1 MATISSSIVMN
12 DRMTSVLSN
21 IVSSVNTTIR
31 AVQSLDATQVSPNV
45 STLQLANSQLKIAE
59 TELDKMTASADQVNK
74 NLGKTPSIID
84 NIKGK
89 IIGAGA
95 VMAAAFSI
103 KKIIDASDQN
113 AQITARLNLI
123 SDDPEILKKQ
133 IYASAND
140 ARMAYTDTAASVAKL
155 GLLAKDAFNNTDEIV
170 QFTNLT
176 GKAFKI
182 SGAGIQESSAAMHQ
196 LTQAMASGRLQ
207 GDEFVSVLEN
217 APMVAQAIAKYV
229 GASMGELKQMSSDGK
244 ITSDI
249 IKAAL
254 FSAADDINA
263 KFGTI
268 PLTWSDIWTQMKSYA
283 FMASDGILKK
293 INELANTQTF
303 QNMLNSAKQGFS
315 VLVMVANVAFNTIVG
330 FAKIVADN
338 WSLIGPI
345 ILGVATALGVY
356 GAIQA
361 WTTLMTWGQ
370 VVADTAL
377 GIAMAAQNLATI
389 ALAFVTG
396 GYTAAQTA
404 ANAAAWAFP
413 GTWIAAAIIGIIV
426 AVVALIVAV
435 VKWGTSTGTVAGT
448 IVGIMYW
455 VGAAFYNVFAGI
467 ANGVIWLINVHIK
480 GFNAIS
486 KGAATVASGFMNAFI
501 NAFLAINNFFV
512 DMINGIMK
520 GLDWVGQKIDAV
532 AGTSF
537 AGGGAFQLPKLV
549 SKGVNIQAKEIPLM
563 ANVEYKNMGAAYD
576 KGVAKGNAGMNKLSG
591 GLDGLKDLTKGP
603 DMPAGDNPAV
613 GGGGGKGGGADPNGK
628 RTADNTGKMANS
640 MEITEEDLKY
650 LRDVAEQEYINQFTT
665 ASISIDM
672 ANTNTINESSDL
684 DTIISALVEKTKD
697 AAQVIADGVY

>member
-31 AVQSLDATQVSPNV
+31 AMQSLDATQVSPNV

-95 VMAAAFSI
+95 AMAAVFSI
-103 KKIIDASDQN
+103 KKIIEASDQN

-182 SGAGIQESSAAMHQ
+182 SGAGIQESTAAMHQ

-217 APMVAQAIAKYV
+217 APMVAQAIAKYM

-330 FAKIVADN
+330 FARIVADN

-361 WTTLMTWGQ
+361 WATLMEWAS
-370 VVADTAL
+370 VASK
-377 GIAMAAQNLATI
+377 IAIAIATV
-389 ALAFVTG
+389 ALALVTG

-426 AVVALIVAV
+426 AVVALIVAI

-537 AGGGAFQLPKLV
+537 SGGGAFQLPKLV

-576 KGVAKGNAGMNKLSG
+576 KGVAKGNAGMDKLTG
-591 GLDGLKDLTKGP
+591 ALDGLKDLTKGP

-628 RTADNTGKMANS
+628 KTADNTGKMAKQ

-665 ASISIDM
+665 AEIKVDM
-672 ANTNTINESSDL
+672 ANTNTVNESSDL
-684 DTIISALVEKTKD
+684 DTIIEALVEKTKE
-697 AAQVIADGVY
+697 AAQIIADGVY